1 MFSPENQVDSDFDK
15 QKGIG
20 GTTDTMPQ
28 RFNLHFNIKRG
39 EFLHH
44 FLANFSPKKF
54 LFSIAFFRFILYNNL
69 CSPLIG
75 GRFARRCVGT
85 GRRGGLKIHCQRWRA
100 GSIPATGTKR
110 TRPECYVL
118 GGFFFCFA
126 VFVSI
131 NCCVVNLC
139 VLGYPDFDPLQ
150 RRKMSSTSVP
160 HILLHRVEMAAEKAV
175 AGQQSKAT
183 IAFKE
188 KRLNLSEKPPIF
200 GAVVFL
206 YPRAGV

>member
-54 LFSIAFFRFILYNNL
+54 LFSIAFFRFILYNSL

-100 GSIPATGTKR
+100 GSIPATGTKK
-110 TRPECYVL
+110 PAQSVMFWA
-118 GGFFFCFA
+118 GSFCFA

-139 VLGYPDFDPLQ
+139 CFLLPQFCPLTAPKDALHICPSYP
-150 RRKMSSTSVP
+150 
-160 HILLHRVEMAAEKAV
+160 AASCGDGDREIRCW
-175 AGQQSKAT
+175 AT
-183 IAFKE
+183 IKSHDSFKGKTVE
-188 KRLNLSEKPPIF
+188 F
-200 GAVVFL
+200 A
-206 YPRAGV
+206 

>member
-54 LFSIAFFRFILYNNL
+54 LFSIAFFRFILYNSL

-100 GSIPATGTKR
+100 GSIPATGTKKPAQSVMFWAGSSLFCR
-110 TRPECYVL
+110 VCVDKLLCCQPVL
-118 GGFFFCFA
+118 FLVIPILTPYSAERCLHICPSYPAASCGDGGREIRCW
-126 VFVSI
+126 
-131 NCCVVNLC
+131 
-139 VLGYPDFDPLQ
+139 
-150 RRKMSSTSVP
+150 
-160 HILLHRVEMAAEKAV
+160 
-175 AGQQSKAT
+175 AT
-183 IAFKE
+183 IKSHDSFKGKTVE
-188 KRLNLSEKPPIF
+188 F
-200 GAVVFL
+200 V
-206 YPRAGV
+206 

>member
-1 MFSPENQVDSDFDK
+1 MAVKQASSRDNRFRMVFSPENQVDSDFDK

-28 RFNLHFNIKRG
+28 RFNLHFNIKKG

-54 LFSIAFFRFILYNNL
+54 LFSIAFFRFILYNSL

-100 GSIPATGTKR
+100 GSIPATGTKKPAQSVMFWVGSSLFCR
-110 TRPECYVL
+110 VCVDKLLCCQPVL
-118 GGFFFCFA
+118 FL
-126 VFVSI
+126 V
-131 NCCVVNLC
+131 
-139 VLGYPDFDPLQ
+139 
-150 RRKMSSTSVP
+150 
-160 HILLHRVEMAAEKAV
+160 
-175 AGQQSKAT
+175 
-183 IAFKE
+183 
-188 KRLNLSEKPPIF
+188 PPILPPYSAERCPPYLSLISCCIVWRWRQRNPLL
-200 GAVVFL
+200 GNNQK
-206 YPRAGV
+206 PR